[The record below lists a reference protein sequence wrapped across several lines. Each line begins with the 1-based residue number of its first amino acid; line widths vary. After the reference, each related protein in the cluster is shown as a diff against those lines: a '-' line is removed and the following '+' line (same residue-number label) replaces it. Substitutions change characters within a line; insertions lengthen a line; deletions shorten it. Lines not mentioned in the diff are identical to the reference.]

1 MISSFE
7 VFFILRTRRLH
18 HCQNTASSNYRFA
31 MALLIF
37 HALVLA
43 FLSFSQFAYAESW
56 NTWGSSIK
64 VVPKVSRDW
73 IQKFPSKPSII
84 VQPGTSINAAI
95 AKCDSIVGYKKRCT
109 VLIIGNPL
117 EEKVVI
123 SRSFTRIIGR
133 KDATL
138 SLSAG
143 IFFSVRGNWVTE
155 VILQHLNLD
164 GGGRDGIFGIDVEG
178 MGLRSIAIMDN
189 EIHNFGGV
197 DHSYAIDIRG
207 NNGYAI
213 KNILIAR
220 NHIYN
225 MKTGS
230 GKIIRL
236 SGNVYHWEIINN
248 KIHDVNNIA
257 INIEG
262 GTGTLKPLPSPKKRM
277 FPQWKDT
284 ARYGIIKGN
293 IIERMSTTNNM
304 AYVDREIWAAAI
316 YINGGRKVVVM
327 NNKINQTLWGI
338 EVGAENCVVSR
349 DIFVTNNQADKNQYG
364 DLIAGGYAS
373 SGYFEAPFN
382 CDPRS
387 SSEGD
392 DGHGY
397 VTKITVKNNLFLST
411 SPSVSKVHV
420 NLRLTF
426 AVIIQDGISVNAF
439 EGTSADRSTYRSYE

>member
-1 MISSFE
+1 M
-7 VFFILRTRRLH
+7 
-18 HCQNTASSNYRFA
+18 
-31 MALLIF
+31 LI
-37 HALVLA
+37 
-43 FLSFSQFAYAESW
+43 
-56 NTWGSSIK
+56 T
-64 VVPKVSRDW
+64 
-73 IQKFPSKPSII
+73 
-84 VQPGTSINAAI
+84 GT
-95 AKCDSIVGYKKRCT
+95 
-109 VLIIGNPL
+109 PL

-123 SRSFTRIIGR
+123 SRSYTRIVGR
-133 KDATL
+133 HDATI

-143 IFFSVRGNWVTE
+143 TFFSVRGNWVKE
-155 VILQHLNLD
+155 IILQHLHLD
-164 GGGRDGIFGIDVEG
+164 GGGRDGIFGIDVAG
-178 MGLRSIAIMDN
+178 MGLSSIAILDN
-189 EIHNFGGV
+189 VIHSFAGV
-197 DHSYAIDIRG
+197 ERSFAIDIRG
-207 NNGYAI
+207 TDAHGV
-213 KNILIAR
+213 KNVLIAR

-236 SGNVYHWEIINN
+236 SGNVYHWEVINN

-262 GTGTLKPLPSPKKRM
+262 GSGTLKPVAIPKKRM
-277 FPQWKDT
+277 FPQWNDV

-293 IIERMSTTNNM
+293 TIERMNTANNM

-327 NNKINQTLWGI
+327 ENKVKKSLWGFEI
-338 EVGAENCVVSR
+338 GAENCVVAR
-349 DIFVTNNQADKNQYG
+349 DVFVVKNEAGENRYG

-373 SGYFEAPFN
+373 SGYFEAQFN

-387 SSEGD
+387 ATEGD

-397 VTKITVKNNLFLST
+397 VTKITVKNNSFSSK

-426 AVIIQDGISVNAF
+426 SIIIQDGISVNAF
-439 EGTSADRSTYRSYE
+439 EGTSADRSTYRSYV